1 VARAHAGAPKWA
13 LARVGGERLYA
24 PARDAVRRTLE
35 RPRRGGA
42 CPSARE
48 SSRSVARGRSAAV
61 FRLVGILHGNSPT
74 SSNALGTTAHLH
86 VDARQFTGP
95 SPCQDLDDACV
106 AHARTSRP
114 SSRVVSPAPVRPLFT
129 GRRATCS
136 STAAHDRRSLVAK
149 RTLGRA
155 APHHGSRALHTMFAP
170 RPARVLFRRALGRT
184 ALIRDATDP
193 LSHSGGS
200 TRPSASLRP
209 RCTPASRASARAPSH
224 RSETFTPCDSLDS
237 PS

>member
-1 VARAHAGAPKWA
+1 VPPVIRLAHRNAVPRTPDAQGGAERARTAREDPRNFERGPAAASFGLVGDFARRITHAF
-13 LARVGGERLYA
+13 
-24 PARDAVRRTLE
+24 E
-35 RPRRGGA
+35 RPGNDRAPPRRRAPVHRPVAMSGPRRSLRRSRA
-42 CPSARE
+42 DFAPEFARRL
-48 SSRSVARGRSAAV
+48 SRAR
-61 FRLVGILHGNSPT
+61 
-74 SSNALGTTAHLH
+74 
-86 VDARQFTGP
+86 
-95 SPCQDLDDACV
+95 
-106 AHARTSRP
+106 
-114 SSRVVSPAPVRPLFT
+114 SPALHRST
-129 GRRATCS
+129 GDVQQQ
-136 STAAHDRRSLVAK
+136 AAHDRRSLVAK

-155 APHHGSRALHTMFAP
+155 APHHGSRALRTMFAP

-193 LSHSGGS
+193 LSPSGGS